1 MYNNRVVIRAVCG
14 LALLLPG
21 MASAAIAYDET
32 ASGDF
37 AAANLES
44 SGISPGTFA
53 GVMTAG
59 VHTIT
64 GTFGNSDAAGRDT
77 DVFSFEIPAG
87 QQLTAIDLTF
97 TTVSGNA
104 NRGAYFGIQ
113 GGLEIGTG
121 SATVGS
127 NLSNALVAESGDILS
142 RFALGPEFGGTGLT
156 APLDAGNYTMFLSE
170 TAAVVDYRMD
180 LNVSAVPEPETYAM
194 LLAGLGLIGA
204 TARRKKTSLG
214 K

>member
-1 MYNNRVVIRAVCG
+1 MHTNRVVIRAVWG

-37 AAANLES
+37 AAANLDA
-44 SGISPGTFA
+44 SGVSPGTFA
-53 GVMTAG
+53 GIMTAG
-59 VHTIT
+59 VNTIT
-64 GTFGNSDAAGRDT
+64 GSFGNSEAAGRDT

-97 TTVSGNA
+97 TPVSGNA
-104 NRGAYFGIQ
+104 GGGSYFGIQ

-121 SATVGS
+121 FATVDS
-127 NLSNALVAESGDILS
+127 NLSNALIVESGDILS

-156 APLDAGNYTMFLSE
+156 APLAAGNYTMFLSE
-170 TAAVVDYRMD
+170 TNAVVDYQMD
-180 LNVSAVPEPETYAM
+180 FNVSAVPEPETYAM
-194 LLAGLGLIGA
+194 LLAGLGLLGA
-204 TARRKKTSLG
+204 VARRKKASSG